1 MDLTAKPSTPWWS
14 LLSCCNPPPSPGASS
29 TGEAEEGDEHV
40 MWTTRDVP
48 TATPKLNVSTG
59 GKVEAAEEQPE
70 TPATAY
76 SEESDETSFEVAEV
90 EECNGFIGEVAI
102 STPPKTLSSSYA
114 RSASFSDDED
124 CFIGELTI
132 ATPRTALAEKL
143 VPLNDSVEAAAIEFE
158 DGDLNESKM
167 SDPDE
172 GSYWYADLDLGG
184 FDDVEQSQIRATEE
198 GQSTANDYRQMHK
211 SVQVQDQSEKAE
223 IGFYYFMSVMML
235 RHVFGSWL
243 PETLDPVANIFR
255 GQLTVGDDSERK
267 EFRKTMTLR
276 ELQVKDDRCEVVPQL
291 QRDAGGS
298 ARDLSA
304 IDE

>member
-1 MDLTAKPSTPWWS
+1 MLWQCRGLWS
-14 LLSCCNPPPSPGASS
+14 AACSLILLRTSHLVSQEAPF
-29 TGEAEEGDEHV
+29 EAECD
-40 MWTTRDVP
+40 
-48 TATPKLNVSTG
+48 
-59 GKVEAAEEQPE
+59 
-70 TPATAY
+70 
-76 SEESDETSFEVAEV
+76 
-90 EECNGFIGEVAI
+90 GFIGEVAI

-114 RSASFSDDED
+114 RSVSFSDDD
-124 CFIGELTI
+124 DDDYIGELTI
-132 ATPRTALAEKL
+132 ATPRTVLAEKL

-184 FDDVEQSQIRATEE
+184 FDDVEQSPIRATEE
-198 GQSTANDYRQMHK
+198 RQSTANDYRQMHQ

-243 PETLDPVANIFR
+243 PATLDPVANIFR
-255 GQLTVGDDSERK
+255 GQLLLTNGEGSERK

-291 QRDAGGS
+291 QRDAEAGVRG
-298 ARDLSA
+298 LSA